1 MRDLRDILE
10 TREPKRKE
18 TEEKRLCNTLKVRT
32 NFALSNSSGGGETSE
47 LRTLLKD
54 SLQMLARYEPQRV
67 SAETYQDLKDRCTAK
82 NEDHPASDKHYA
94 PFSHLTACPPISRAE
109 E

>member
-1 MRDLRDILE
+1 
-10 TREPKRKE
+10 
-18 TEEKRLCNTLKVRT
+18 
-32 NFALSNSSGGGETSE
+32 
-47 LRTLLKD
+47 
-54 SLQMLARYEPQRV
+54 MLARYEPQRV